1 MIGYEKTEK
10 LLIPFRILFE
20 KNEQSQMRSSK
31 RLSIKG
37 NISNVKKWKMP
48 KANLLKTNLSKE
60 LIILNGTQING
71 LEDIAKFLNLHI
83 QLFERNDTK
92 IKLNVIFK
100 SFIVKL
106 VLSLLKREQLKHE
119 KHEEII

>member
-31 RLSIKG
+31 RLSFKG

-60 LIILNGTQING
+60 LIILSGTQING

-106 VLSLLKREQLKHE
+106 VLSHLKREQLKHE

>member
-1 MIGYEKTEK
+1 MIGYEKTEE

-106 VLSLLKREQLKHE
+106 VLSHLKREQLKHE